1 MSPRQRPWCWI
12 SNLHALREV
21 PSGVSTSRDEVE
33 IPSHCACRSVIPSLF
48 FSFLVI
54 LLWLLTGYAV
64 QPVDRRSKLCT
75 AGSDAESA
83 ELNSPPDISPRGPIS
98 SYFRSSSAS
107 NSPAEA
113 PANANISVTPSRNH
127 LPWAHLNLRE
137 ACLLRYFVEDLSRWF
152 DLTDPRNYFA
162 TCIPQRARSNST
174 LLDAILAVSARHF
187 STLSTAQKAR
197 ILHLY
202 LYGLT
207 DTQIRGSNL
216 NITEETVIHYHSRCI
231 AELRVL
237 ASEPQA
243 VMDENLLAAVVVLRF
258 FEELDNPFT
267 SPPTETAL
275 QGLHVFLRAQASSA
289 LSYPGPGVRQAA
301 FWVGFRQEFNLAFS
315 QQRTTN
321 LPLEVSRKYLTISEA
336 EDHVWTNQLIVLG
349 AMVLE
354 FCYGSHTDGAGGD
367 YGELIQLRDEWVAKR
382 SMSFAPVYVESP
394 TPDSE
399 TGSIFPGIW
408 YADDTHITAAQTLCL
423 LDILFIAFA
432 PTTPRLG
439 PSRRQELDAIDEKI
453 RKLVLEICGMALS
466 NRQCKPAGGTACIA
480 INLCA
485 DRFTDKT
492 EQRELMGL
500 VVGTMRESNYWT
512 MVEGERR
519 LRAAWGWDDV
529 DS

>member
-1 MSPRQRPWCWI
+1 MFVFAVTNA
-12 SNLHALREV
+12 SNPGQHVKCVGYPTCTRCEKSRRERRRVETRWRFRHTV
-21 PSGVSTSRDEVE
+21 P
-33 IPSHCACRSVIPSLF
+33 
-48 FSFLVI
+48 
-54 LLWLLTGYAV
+54 AV
-64 QPVDRRSKLCT
+64 QHIERTTKPFT

-83 ELNSPPDISPRGPIS
+83 ELNSPSGVSPRAPIAS
-98 SYFRSSSAS
+98 HFHSSSES
-107 NSPAEA
+107 TSTTEA
-113 PANANISVTPSRNH
+113 PASANVSVSPSRNH
-127 LPWAHLNLRE
+127 LPWPRLNLRE
-137 ACLLRYFVEDLSRWF
+137 ACLLRYFIEDLSRWF
-152 DLTDPRNYFA
+152 DLTDLRSHFA
-162 TCIPQRARSNST
+162 NCIPQRARSNST
-174 LLDAILAVSARHF
+174 LLDAILAVSAQHF
-187 STLSTAQKAR
+187 STLSTAQKTH
-197 ILHLY
+197 ILR
-202 LYGLT
+202 LYGLA
-207 DTQIRGSNL
+207 DTQIQESHV

-243 VMDENLLAAVVVLRF
+243 VMDEDILAAVVVLRF

-289 LSYPGPGVRQAA
+289 LSCPGPGVRQAA

-321 LPLEVSRKYLTISEA
+321 LPLDMSREYLTITEA
-336 EDHVWTNQLIVLG
+336 EDHVWTNQLVVLG

-354 FCYGSHTDGAGGD
+354 FCYGNHAGGADSD
-367 YGELIQLRDEWVAKR
+367 YGELIRLRDEWLAKR
-382 SMSFAPVYVESP
+382 PKSFAPVYVEPP
-394 TPDSE
+394 TPNSE
-399 TGSIFPGIW
+399 TGGIFPGIW

-432 PTTPRLG
+432 PSTPRLG
-439 PSRRQELDAIDEKI
+439 PSRRQELDAVDGKI
-453 RKLVLEICGMALS
+453 RKIVLEICGMTLS

-485 DRFTDKT
+485 DRFTDKN
-492 EQRELMGL
+492 EQKALMRL
-500 VVGTMRESNYWT
+500 VVGTTRESNYWP

-519 LRAAWGWDDV
+519 LRVAWGWDDL

>member
-1 MSPRQRPWCWI
+1 MFVFATANASYLGQHVKCVGYPTCTRCEK
-12 SNLHALREV
+12 SHRECRRVETRWRFRHTV
-21 PSGVSTSRDEVE
+21 P
-33 IPSHCACRSVIPSLF
+33 
-48 FSFLVI
+48 
-54 LLWLLTGYAV
+54 AV
-64 QPVDRRSKLCT
+64 QHVDITTKLRT

-83 ELNSPPDISPRGPIS
+83 GLNSPPGTTPRAPIS
-98 SYFRSSSAS
+98 SYFRSGSVST
-107 NSPAEA
+107 SPAEA
-113 PANANISVTPSRNH
+113 PASANISVSSSCNH
-127 LPWAHLNLRE
+127 FPWPRLNLRE

-152 DLTDPRNYFA
+152 DLTDPRNHFA
-162 TCIPQRARSNST
+162 TCIPQRARSNPT

-187 STLSTAQKAR
+187 STLSTAQKTH
-197 ILHLY
+197 ILR
-202 LYGLT
+202 LYGLA
-207 DTQIRGSNL
+207 DTQIQGSDL

-243 VMDENLLAAVVVLRF
+243 VMDEDLLAAVVVLRF
-258 FEELDNPFT
+258 FEELDYPFT

-289 LSYPGPGVRQAA
+289 LSCPGPGVRQAA

-321 LPLEVSRKYLTISEA
+321 LPLDVSRNYLKITEA
-336 EDHVWTNQLIVLG
+336 EDHVWTNRLVVLG

-354 FCYGSHTDGAGGD
+354 FCYGNHAGGSGGD
-367 YGELIQLRDEWVAKR
+367 YGELIRLRDEWVAKR
-382 SMSFAPVYVESP
+382 PKSFAPIYVEPP
-394 TPDSE
+394 TLDSG
-399 TGSIFPGIW
+399 TGNIFPRIW

-423 LDILFIAFA
+423 LDILFISFA
-432 PTTPRLG
+432 PSTPRLG
-439 PSRRQELDAIDEKI
+439 PSRRQELDAADEKI
-453 RKLVLEICGMALS
+453 RKIVLEICGMALS

-485 DRFTDKT
+485 DRFTDKN
-492 EQRELMGL
+492 EQRALMGL

-519 LRAAWGWDDV
+519 LRMAWGWDEV

>member
-1 MSPRQRPWCWI
+1 MSPRQRPWACLLANRAGVGYPTCVRCEK
-12 SNLHALREV
+12 SCRECRRVETRWRFRHTV
-21 PSGVSTSRDEVE
+21 P
-33 IPSHCACRSVIPSLF
+33 
-48 FSFLVI
+48 
-54 LLWLLTGYAV
+54 AV
-64 QPVDRRSKLCT
+64 QRVGRTTKLST
-75 AGSDAESA
+75 AGSDAESP
-83 ELNSPPDISPRGPIS
+83 ELNSPPGVSPRAPIPS
-98 SYFRSSSAS
+98 HLHSSSVS
-107 NSPAEA
+107 TSTVEVPVS
-113 PANANISVTPSRNH
+113 ANISASPSRNH
-127 LPWAHLNLRE
+127 LPWPRLNLRE
-137 ACLLRYFVEDLSRWF
+137 ACLLRYFVEDLSRW
-152 DLTDPRNYFA
+152 
-162 TCIPQRARSNST
+162 RARSNPT

-187 STLSTAQKAR
+187 STLSTVQKTH
-197 ILHLY
+197 ILRVYCLS
-202 LYGLT
+202 
-207 DTQIRGSNL
+207 DTQIQESDL

-243 VMDENLLAAVVVLRF
+243 VMDEDLLAAVVVLRF

-289 LSYPGPGVRQAA
+289 LSCPGPGVRQAA

-321 LPLEVSRKYLTISEA
+321 LPLEVSREYLTITEA
-336 EDHVWTNQLIVLG
+336 EDHVWTNQLVVLG

-354 FCYGSHTDGAGGD
+354 LCYGSRAGGAGAD
-367 YGELIQLRDEWVAKR
+367 YGELIRLRDEWVTERPK
-382 SMSFAPVYVESP
+382 SFAPVYVEPS

-432 PTTPRLG
+432 PSTPRLG
-439 PSRRQELDAIDEKI
+439 PSRRQELDAVDEKI
-453 RKLVLEICGMALS
+453 RKIVLEICGMALS

-485 DRFTDKT
+485 DRFTDKN
-492 EQRELMGL
+492 EQRALMGL
-500 VVGTMRESNYWT
+500 VVGTMRESNYWP

-519 LRAAWGWDDV
+519 LRVAWGWDDL